1 MNILFFSSVFFPAVG
16 GAQVTLNEMATRLA
30 NEDNNVTL
38 VLPLGFYLKNF
49 GSINKFNY
57 SILPCLPFRFI
68 NWSAEGGKIS
78 SFLLTIYFLCIFK
91 ILKIDL
97 VQTFYIYPNGFVLDK
112 ICKIGN
118 VAHVTR
124 AVGDDIQRSS
134 SFSYGLI
141 PKKYSSELST
151 FFHSSNTIFLALSD
165 TVRKDF
171 LNLTVPEK
179 SIKHFPCGV
188 DLEYF
193 DKIIFSTDERKELR
207 SSLGVNCT
215 DFLFIT
221 VGRAH
226 PKKGF
231 DVLIKSLPDLRMT
244 FEGKFKVLFVGPDM
258 QQMERLSKELG
269 VRDLCIFYGTV
280 SPAGN
285 QAFKI
290 PNEELVKLYKAS
302 DACVFPSLLETFAL
316 IYIEAMAAG
325 LPVIGTDAPGC
336 GELLSHNIDSLVAK
350 AGDQVSLTNLMNLL
364 SHDNF
369 LRERLK
375 IEGRKMVQKHY
386 DWEYLAK
393 DISNFYV
400 GLIKRQRK

>member
-30 NEDNNVTL
+30 DEDNNVTL

-49 GSINKFNY
+49 GSIKKFNY

-78 SFLLTIYFLCIFK
+78 SFVLIIYFLCIFK
-91 ILKIDL
+91 IFKIDL
-97 VQTFYIYPNGFVLDK
+97 VQSFYIYPNGFVLDR
-112 ICKIGN
+112 ICRIGN

-124 AVGDDIQRSS
+124 AVGDDIQKSS

-141 PKKYSSELST
+141 PKKHSSKLSN
-151 FFHSSNTIFLALSD
+151 FFNSSNTTFLALSD

-171 LNLTVPEK
+171 IDLTISEK
-179 SIKHFPCGV
+179 KIKHFPCGV
-188 DLEYF
+188 DLKYF
-193 DKIIFSTDERKELR
+193 DKINLSTAERKNLR
-207 SSLGVNCT
+207 LSLGVNCS

-231 DVLIKSLPDLRMT
+231 DVLIKSLPDLRMI

-258 QQMERLSKELG
+258 QKMEHLSKELG

-280 SPAGN
+280 APASN
-285 QAFKI
+285 QAIKM

-336 GELLSHNIDSLVAK
+336 GELLSHNIYSLVAK
-350 AGDQVSLTNLMNLL
+350 AGDQTSLASLMYLL
-364 SHDNF
+364 SSDKV

-375 IEGRKMVQKHY
+375 IGGRKLIQKQY
-386 DWEYLAK
+386 NWDYLAA
-393 DISNFYV
+393 DLSNFYV
-400 GLIKRQRK
+400 DLIKRQKR